1 MRSLIAAR
9 VVLLDSDQARRDA
22 LASALAEFAA
32 FEIESIATVAEVPT
46 VGGTSPDVF
55 IVEGPGLAANE
66 EAGSISS
73 NPFLASGIPTI
84 LLLPAATSE
93 QRRRATKAGYSIVL
107 GAPVPPRLLY
117 RRIAH
122 LLQIARRAKRRL
134 EQAASGSVKPEVVEI
149 APAEPATRAKVPAR

>member
-9 VVLLDSDQARRDA
+9 IVLLDSDQARRDA
-22 LASALAEFAA
+22 LTAALAEFAA
-32 FEIESIATVAEVPT
+32 FEVESIATVAEVPSVAWT
-46 VGGTSPDVF
+46 APDVF
-55 IVEGPGLAANE
+55 IVEGPSRAANE

-84 LLLPAATSE
+84 LLLPAATNE
-93 QRRRATKAGYSIVL
+93 QRRRAIKAGYSVVL

-122 LLQIARRAKRRL
+122 LMQVTRRAKRRMA
-134 EQAASGSVKPEVVEI
+134 QAVTESTKPRVIEI
-149 APAEPATRAKVPAR
+149 APAEPAPRAKVPAH

>member
-9 VVLLDSDQARRDA
+9 VVLLDSDQARRDV
-22 LASALAEFAA
+22 LAAALAEFAA
-32 FEIESIATVAEVPT
+32 FEIESIATVAEAPT
-46 VGGTSPDVF
+46 AARIAPDVF
-55 IVEGPGLAANE
+55 IVEGPSLAAND

-84 LLLPAATSE
+84 LLLPAATTE
-93 QRRRATKAGYSIVL
+93 QRRRATKAGYSVVL

-122 LLQIARRAKRRL
+122 LLQVARRAKRRM
-134 EQAASGSVKPEVVEI
+134 ERSAADSAKPRVAEI
-149 APAEPATRAKVPAR
+149 APAEPAPRAKVPAH

>member
-1 MRSLIAAR
+1 M
-9 VVLLDSDQARRDA
+9 LLDSDQARRDA
-22 LASALAEFAA
+22 LTAALAEFAA
-32 FEIESIATVAEVPT
+32 FQIESIATVAEVPT
-46 VGGTSPDVF
+46 VARTAPDVF
-55 IVEGPGLAANE
+55 IVEGPSLAANE

-93 QRRRATKAGYSIVL
+93 QRRRATKAGYSVVL

-122 LLQIARRAKRRL
+122 LLQITRRAKRRM
-134 EQAASGSVKPEVVEI
+134 ERAAVDSAKPRVVEI
-149 APAEPATRAKVPAR
+149 APAEVPRAKVPAH